1 MPLYMLGTDTC
12 AFIMRGPSDALSR
25 KTQATPLEEQAISVV
40 TLAELLYGV
49 RVSARPAQ
57 NRQALD
63 AFVKHVSVLDWSE
76 GAAGHYAE
84 IRAHLHKKGHIIGA
98 NDLMIA
104 ARAKMPEQPWLL
116 AINASS
122 GASRR

>member
-1 MPLYMLGTDTC
+1 V
-12 AFIMRGPSDALSR
+12 FIYRDGER
-25 KTQATPLEEQAISVV
+25 VVRPLEEQAISVV